1 MRNTFP
7 ELQPLGNITCPILNA
22 IKNRIPVTLAI
33 LGQTYHVRKLS
44 FSNFYQNFGPKL
56 ISNIQLSGK
65 MSHCESI
72 I

>member
-33 LGQTYHVRKLS
+33 LGQTYHVRLFFIAARKK
-44 FSNFYQNFGPKL
+44 FSTRKFPVK
-56 ISNIQLSGK
+56 
-65 MSHCESI
+65 
-72 I
+72 

>member
-33 LGQTYHVRKLS
+33 LGQTYHVS
-44 FSNFYQNFGPKL
+44 FPGEITDNNQKMTENNLFL
-56 ISNIQLSGK
+56 GK

>member
-33 LGQTYHVRKLS
+33 LGQTYHVRIFFHREFPSKITE
-44 FSNFYQNFGPKL
+44 NNK
-56 ISNIQLSGK
+56 K
-65 MSHCESI
+65 MTENNLFLG
-72 I
+72 

>member
-44 FSNFYQNFGPKL
+44 FFEFLSKFRAKIDLKYTTFRQNVTL
-56 ISNIQLSGK
+56 
-65 MSHCESI
+65 
-72 I
+72 